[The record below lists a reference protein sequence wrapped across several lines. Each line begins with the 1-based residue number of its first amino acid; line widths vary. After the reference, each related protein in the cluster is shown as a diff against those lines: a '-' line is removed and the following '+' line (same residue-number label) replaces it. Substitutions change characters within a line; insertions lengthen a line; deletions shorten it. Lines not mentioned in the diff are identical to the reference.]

1 MDWVVTAIIV
11 AIGAF
16 FALQRST
23 FLVDYV
29 VIVYVFNRGLRRILD
44 YNAGAFNPLSPVSL
58 TPLAVTML
66 MMLPFLGRFGMLPKS
81 HRTILTCFFVAI
93 GYGFLVGFARVQFA
107 AVYALA
113 EVLAPIALF
122 GYILTIGAD
131 QETKDR
137 WLRTSAWCAVV
148 ASAYGWYQYFTIPPW
163 DAFWVRAVGFEGYLG
178 ILEPTKMS
186 VFSTMAERGVFGGF
200 LGFAIVPMIISPKWR
215 TPLSWFAVLLVLSN
229 ILLAQTR
236 TGIILATFTIIVYV
250 MINKG
255 TGLFQMLI
263 AMAVIGGAA
272 WFGMD
277 KMPGSEK
284 LQDRFST
291 LGSMQEDGSFQARM
305 DIYSYGVATILLNPI
320 GFGLGATG
328 ISSRINTGGGSNTGA
343 VITDAGYIEIVAQYG
358 WLGAILILY
367 ALLLMWKQLAIR
379 FKIGFRPT
387 EVMLARAL
395 LIALIPA
402 CFVAN
407 VITQF
412 SILWIVFGSALC
424 PKALGLF
431 VQKLQLM
438 KKPPEAPTV
447 PVAAAGQTA

>member
-1 MDWVVTAIIV
+1 
-11 AIGAF
+11 
-16 FALQRST
+16 
-23 FLVDYV
+23 
-29 VIVYVFNRGLRRILD
+29 
-44 YNAGAFNPLSPVSL
+44 
-58 TPLAVTML
+58 
-66 MMLPFLGRFGMLPKS
+66 
-81 HRTILTCFFVAI
+81 
-93 GYGFLVGFARVQFA
+93 
-107 AVYALA
+107 
-113 EVLAPIALF
+113 
-122 GYILTIGAD
+122 
-131 QETKDR
+131 
-137 WLRTSAWCAVV
+137 
-148 ASAYGWYQYFTIPPW
+148 
-163 DAFWVRAVGFEGYLG
+163 
-178 ILEPTKMS
+178 
-186 VFSTMAERGVFGGF
+186 
-200 LGFAIVPMIISPKWR
+200 
-215 TPLSWFAVLLVLSN
+215 
-229 ILLAQTR
+229 
-236 TGIILATFTIIVYV
+236 
-250 MINKG
+250 
-255 TGLFQMLI
+255 
-263 AMAVIGGAA
+263 
-272 WFGMD
+272 MD

-305 DIYSYGVATILLNPI
+305 DIYSYGIATILLNPI

-358 WLGAILILY
+358 WIGAILIVY

>member
-1 MDWVVTAIIV
+1 MDWVVAAIII
-11 AIGAF
+11 AIGVF
-16 FALQRST
+16 FAFQRSS

-29 VIVYVFNRGLRRILD
+29 IIIFVFNRGLRRILD

-58 TPLAVTML
+58 TPLAITML
-66 MMLPFLGRFGMLPKS
+66 MLLPFLGRFNTLPKS
-81 HRTILTCFFVAI
+81 HKTILTCFLVAM
-93 GYGFLVGFARVQFA
+93 GYGFAIGFIRVQFA

-113 EVLAPIALF
+113 EVLAPIAMF
-122 GYILTIGAD
+122 GYILTLGAD
-131 QETKDR
+131 QNTKDR
-137 WLRTSAWCAVV
+137 WLRTSAWCAMI

-200 LGFAIVPMIISPKWR
+200 LGLAIVPMIISPKWR
-215 TPLSWFAVLLVLSN
+215 TPLSWFGVILVLSN

-236 TGIILATFTIIVYV
+236 TGIILATFTILVYV

-284 LQDRFST
+284 LKDRFST
-291 LGSMQEDGSFQARM
+291 LGNMQEDGSFQARM
-305 DIYSYGVATILLNPI
+305 DIYSYGISTILLNPL

-328 ISSRINTGGGSNTGA
+328 ISSRINTGDESNTA
-343 VITDAGYIEIVAQYG
+343 VITDAGYVEIVAQYG
-358 WLGAILILY
+358 WLGAIAIVY
-367 ALLLMWKQLAIR
+367 ALWAMWRQLAIR
-379 FKIGFRPT
+379 FKIGYRPT

-402 CFVAN
+402 CFVGN
-407 VITQF
+407 MITQF
-412 SILWIVFGSALC
+412 SILWIVFGSALD

-431 VQKLQLM
+431 VQKLQMM
-438 KKPPEAPTV
+438 KKAEAPTV
-447 PVAAAGQTA
+447 PTGVAGQPA